1 MTLQKSAASWF
12 EIPAVDFERAV
23 GFYEKI
29 LDARLTRE
37 NMGPMTLAIF
47 PHEEPGGGGA
57 VLKAEG
63 YQPSAQGTV
72 VYLNVADVR
81 PVLAGVEKAGGAV
94 LRPLTELPKGMGVF
108 ATVQDTFNG
117 SFLVDVEQKGKP
129 SKWIILNALRALRD
143 YDVLTAV
150 G

>member
-29 LDARLTRE
+29 LDVKLTRE
-37 NMGPMTLAIF
+37 SMGAMTLAIF
-47 PHEEPGGGGA
+47 PHEKPGTAGA

-63 YQPSAQGTV
+63 QQPSPQGTV

-81 PVLAGVEKAGGAV
+81 PVLAGVAKAGGAV
-94 LRPLTELPKGMGVF
+94 LQPLTELPRGMGVF
-108 ATVQDTFNG
+108 GLVQDTEGN
-117 SFLVDVEQKGKP
+117 
-129 SKWIILNALRALRD
+129 R
-143 YDVLTAV
+143 V
-150 G
+150 GVFSPA